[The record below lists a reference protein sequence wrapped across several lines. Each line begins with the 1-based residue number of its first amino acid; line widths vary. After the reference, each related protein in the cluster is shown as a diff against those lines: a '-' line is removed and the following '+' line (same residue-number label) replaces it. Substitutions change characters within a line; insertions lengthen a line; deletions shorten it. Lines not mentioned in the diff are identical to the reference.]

1 MSIDSEAKNLEA
13 ISKAIDAHAARCPF
27 PPTAVVLNP
36 YEVERLGWEEVRG
49 IPIVGDPAIPTGRVR
64 ILCGGEG
71 SGEQVEEEVT
81 EAVGVPVEVPVETP
95 AEAEP
100 AKTS

>member
-1 MSIDSEAKNLEA
+1 MTIDSEAKNLEA

-36 YEVERLGWEEVRG
+36 FEVERLGWEEVRG
-49 IPIVGDPAIPTGRVR
+49 IPIVGDPAVATGRIR

-71 SGEQVEEEVT
+71 GGEEVT
-81 EAVGVPVEVPVETP
+81 EEITEAVGAPVEAP
-95 AEAEP
+95 AELP
-100 AKTS
+100 VKTS